1 VPSNTPT
8 IELQTCPFQ
17 AQTIC
22 LDSIGVESTDNP
34 LWDIEAVVQITDI
47 NNKMINDDIE
57 TEVLHM
63 QGLSKNHAQLDMW
76 HSSHNV
82 EYCPSGLW

>member
-1 VPSNTPT
+1 
-8 IELQTCPFQ
+8 
-17 AQTIC
+17 
-22 LDSIGVESTDNP
+22 
-34 LWDIEAVVQITDI
+34 
-47 NNKMINDDIE
+47 MINDDIE

-82 EYCPSGLW
+82 EYCPSGLWWKDHTLVVVGNNDLKRGVTSKFHNALTAGCYD